1 MKRPWLLLID
11 NADDLNDP
19 TCPAGVEKICKRMWQ
34 RMHLPRKKLKV
45 AYLQPRQMQQRVER
59 FGRFQMMIIWSYSVS
74 VKISY
79 ATFRCR
85 RKRSWPRSYL
95 FGERTGSPTTSTSP
109 RQAAAYIF
117 HLILKITLTDIKQ
130 LSFVWLLKQQHATA
144 LSLDAQ
150 HRFTQPGWWTLNMS
164 KKGHLPLQRLCAF
177 QLFSSLNVFLSMS
190 SILDLLNSI
199 RRNWEKVSFS
209 YSDTG
214 DILKILSNYSLFTVD
229 HQCKLFRVHKLV
241 QEVVGESLTES
252 ERIKTFVEC
261 VRALR
266 FAFLQ
271 FFCIRE
277 F

>member
-1 MKRPWLLLID
+1 MQRLGVGR
-11 NADDLNDP
+11 NDLDP
-19 TCPAGVEKICKRMWQ
+19 EAICLAKELGA
-34 RMHLPRKKLKV
+34 LPL
-45 AYLQPRQMQQRVER
+45 ALE
-59 FGRFQMMIIWSYSVS
+59 
-74 VKISY
+74 
-79 ATFRCR
+79 
-85 RKRSWPRSYL
+85 
-95 FGERTGSPTTSTSP
+95 
-109 RQAAAYIF
+109 QAAAYIF

-150 HRFTQPGWWTLNMS
+150 HRFTQPGWWTSNMS

-241 QEVVGESLTES
+241 QEVVRESLTES
-252 ERIKTFVEC
+252 ERRKTFVEC

-266 FAFLQ
+266 LAFLQ

-277 F
+277 LKVRQPLRIGRRRPT